1 MKRAAGLRSL
11 HWSIEPPSDSAKD
24 SIREIL
30 PLAAVVWHD
39 RHMPK
44 PSRKPDKGDGARGI
58 VEAATQDI
66 ELTIE
71 QAEEAAKKAAHSA
84 GVALGLT
91 RDDTPSADR
100 SSKKAPASAKK
111 PAPSR
116 AGRSKPKP

>member
-1 MKRAAGLRSL
+1 
-11 HWSIEPPSDSAKD
+11 
-24 SIREIL
+24 
-30 PLAAVVWHD
+30 
-39 RHMPK
+39 MPK

-91 RDDTPSADR
+91 RDDAESADD
-100 SSKKAPASAKK
+100 SSNEVAESEKK
-111 PAPSR
+111 PTQSR
-116 AGRSKPKP
+116 APESKPKP

>member
-1 MKRAAGLRSL
+1 LTCA
-11 HWSIEPPSDSAKD
+11 
-24 SIREIL
+24 
-30 PLAAVVWHD
+30 VWHY
-39 RHMPK
+39 RYMPK
-44 PSRKPDKGDGARGI
+44 PSKKSDTGGGARGI

-91 RDDTPSADR
+91 KDDATPADR
-100 SSKKAPASAKK
+100 SSKKVAASARK

-116 AGRSKPKP
+116 APRSKPKP

>member
-1 MKRAAGLRSL
+1 
-11 HWSIEPPSDSAKD
+11 
-24 SIREIL
+24 
-30 PLAAVVWHD
+30 
-39 RHMPK
+39 MPK

-91 RDDTPSADR
+91 RDDAPPADD
-100 SSKKAPASAKK
+100 SSKEADASAKK
-111 PAPSR
+111 PAASR
-116 AGRSKPKP
+116 ATRSKPKP